1 MTEEVGLADLL
12 THRLGFLVK
21 HAYLRLSGLLG
32 EALAP
37 YDVHP
42 KELGV
47 LSVIA
52 EDGTE
57 RSQNELASAIGLDRT
72 TMVAVIDALEGKG
85 LVARRRSA
93 RDRRRNVVTLTE
105 TGAACLREA
114 DEARVEAEAAFLAPL
129 DEDTAA
135 QLTAAL
141 RTLFHA
147 HERGPVRAVLP
158 EQDAACSVPDAR
170 GAAAGREG
178 EDDLA
183 TAGP

>member
-1 MTEEVGLADLL
+1 MTDEVGPADLL

-21 HAYLRLSGLLG
+21 HAYLRLSGMLG

-52 EDGTE
+52 ADGAE
-57 RSQNELASAIGLDRT
+57 RSQNELATAIGLDRT
-72 TMVAVIDALEGKG
+72 TMVAVIDALQGKG
-85 LVARRRSA
+85 LVERRRSA

-105 TGAACLREA
+105 TGATCLREA
-114 DEARVEAEAAFLAPL
+114 DVARIEAEAAFLAPL
-129 DEDTAA
+129 DAQTAA
-135 QLTAAL
+135 QLTEAL
-141 RTLFHA
+141 RTLYDA

-158 EQDAACSVPDAR
+158 EQDAAACPGDAPSLTPPR
-170 GAAAGREG
+170 N
-178 EDDLA
+178 
-183 TAGP
+183 